1 MTTLILLALAGMC
14 NAVMDV
20 LFTRWNVCVFRNLN
34 PLFWNPQVSWKN
46 KWAQPY
52 PQPATHE
59 WYYFGFYP
67 EYKERFPYSSTI
79 FVFLTDAWHLAKFLM
94 LWFIMFAIVFY
105 KPLSGNVLL
114 DAFVFYCTF
123 TVTFTMFYS
132 YVLIDE

>member
-1 MTTLILLALAGMC
+1 MVLAGFF
-14 NAVMDV
+14 NSIMDV
-20 LFTRWNVCVFRNLN
+20 LFTRWDVCVFRNLN

-94 LWFIMFAIVFY
+94 LLCISLAIVFY
-105 KPLSGNVLL
+105 EPVSGEWWK
-114 DAFVFYCTF
+114 DAIILYSMFTF
-123 TVTFTMFYS
+123 TFTMMYS
-132 YVLIDE
+132 YVLVDGD